1 MEHFILSGF
10 SDEIG
15 SNISVQFSAFKRLG
29 IHYFEPRGINGKN
42 ISSLTQDEA
51 KKLAEFMKM
60 QGISASSIGSPIGK
74 ISIGDNFEAHLSL
87 LKHTIAIAKTLGTK
101 YIRIFSFFLPKE
113 EPAEKYREEVLSR
126 MKKMTSLAEENDVIL
141 LHENEKDIYGDIAE
155 RCLDLFR
162 EISSPNLRA
171 VFDPANFVQCGQN
184 TKDAFAALSPYVEYV
199 HIKDALSN
207 GNVVPAGQGDG
218 NVEWILSQLSSM
230 NYHGFLSLEPHLGSF
245 EGLAALETTDKMEKL
260 ERSSEEKFVLTHAA
274 LTELL
279 KRVKA

>member
-155 RCLDLFR
+155 LCLDLFR